1 MKKFLVLAMI
11 FAMGAVASASFTF
24 TFDNAQISSL
34 DDLYGLST
42 AYSPSGYTQD
52 VAYGLQGTPSPSF
65 YDGSTPMTGSWGY
78 TQSTVVLNNHYVAI
92 GKASLDLS
100 AYTDVQVTLHND
112 NDDVWGYQ
120 LFVIDNTGV
129 VTTSGSWVSLNA
141 APNVPYSATLTSVLS
156 TDSGV
161 DYTDSIVGIAI
172 SYEGTNG
179 SDNYHTSF
187 TVPAPGAIVLS
198 GIGTA
203 LVGMLRR
210 RSL

>member
-1 MKKFLVLAMI
+1 MRKYLILAMI

-24 TFDNAQISSL
+24 DNAQISSL
-34 DDLYGLST
+34 NDLYGLT
-42 AYSPSGYTQD
+42 PTYNPAGYTHD
-52 VAYGLQGTPSPSF
+52 VATGLAGSANPTYS
-65 YDGSTPMTGSWGY
+65 DGSTPMTGSWGY

-112 NDDVWGYQ
+112 NDDLWGYQ

-141 APNVPYSATLTSVLS
+141 APNVPYTATLSAALS
-156 TDSGV
+156 TASGV
-161 DYTDSIVGIAI
+161 DYTNSIVGVAI
-172 SYEGTNG
+172 TYQGNKG

-187 TVPAPGAIVLS
+187 TVPAPGAIILA
-198 GIGTA
+198 GLGTS
-203 LVGMLRR
+203 LVGLIRR